1 MPTDFSSCVECY
13 WHNTLPLNHLN
24 NKNIKDD
31 YEKLEILRIFLP
43 IELAVKILRMSY
55 TYFNCCYCNHLV
67 CKEYTAIDYEQY
79 GLTDTEPVVLC
90 SPCMKYYIG
99 YI

>member
-1 MPTDFSSCVECY
+1 MYTAFSKYIDRNSY
-13 WHNTLPLNHLN
+13 IFLPHNYFY
-24 NKNIKDD
+24 NKVPKDEHD
-31 YEKLEILRIFLP
+31 KLEILKYFLP
-43 IELAVKILRMSY
+43 TELALKIVKMSY
-55 TYFNCCYCNHLV
+55 TYFNCCYCKKLV
-67 CKEYTAIDYEQY
+67 CKEYTAIDYKQY